1 MKIHFKENI
10 EGFKSTFIY
19 YFSENSFNID
29 GGYFNTSLKSKFVRD
44 NVIGRSLKEVGPPL
58 EDWLVAAGGWLLETF
73 SIAISTGDSSFQM
86 ATTTAFVL

>member
-1 MKIHFKENI
+1 M
-10 EGFKSTFIY
+10 
-19 YFSENSFNID
+19 
-29 GGYFNTSLKSKFVRD
+29 RD